1 MLLRLLRY
9 MRGYVR
15 FTVSGKYPE
24 RFLNITARRGVRL
37 WSVER
42 HGEGF
47 CACMYR
53 ADYRAIRPLAR
64 GAGVCLKVNSKHGL
78 PQLASRYRSRA
89 GIVLGGCAFVLTVF
103 VMSLFVWSIDITGLS
118 TYSESHIRD
127 ILRDKGLYVGAFKP
141 SVDAVSLADSVMI
154 ENSGIGWMAVNLCG
168 SYASVEVKEKAIPP
182 VVGDVVTPCNV
193 KARCDGLIVSVEA
206 GEGTVSVQ
214 EGSAVVRGQLL
225 VSGVMEN
232 ADGGSRLVHA
242 SAKIKA
248 RTTHEAEF
256 TVPEHLTLM
265 KPTGETAERYS
276 VRLFGLSVPCN
287 ISGVDS
293 PYTLPRELEE
303 APSPLG
309 VQLPIGRVTERIS
322 AIEPEEIRLNENSA
336 KELLEHR
343 SVLYEVFSLSKCT
356 VEARDFDMEYKD
368 GSYTLHV
375 TYTCIEDIAKEEEIG
390 VGEVY

>member
-1 MLLRLLRY
+1 

-24 RFLNITARRGVRL
+24 RFLNVTARRDVRL
-37 WSVER
+37 WDVER
-42 HGEGF
+42 RGKDV
-47 CACMYR
+47 CASMYR
-53 ADYRAIRPLAR
+53 ADYRDIRPLAR
-64 GAGVCLKVNSKHGL
+64 GAGVCLKVNSKRGL

-89 GIVLGGCAFVLTVF
+89 GIVLGVCAFVLTVF
-103 VMSLFVWSIDITGLS
+103 VMSLFVWSVDITGLD
-118 TYSESHIRD
+118 TYSESQMRD

-141 SVDAVSLADSVMI
+141 SVNAVSLADSVMI
-154 ENSGIGWMAVNLCG
+154 ENSGIGWMAVNLSG

-182 VVGDVVTPCNV
+182 EVGDVVTPCNV
-193 KARCDGLIVSVEA
+193 KARRDGLIMSVEA
-206 GEGTVSVQ
+206 GEGAVTVR

-242 SAKIKA
+242 SAKVNA

-265 KPTGETAERYS
+265 KPTGETAERCS

-293 PYTLPRELEE
+293 PYTLPREMEE

-356 VEARDFDMEYKD
+356 VEARDSSLEYKD
-368 GSYTLHV
+368 GSYILHV
-375 TYTCIEDIAKEEEIG
+375 TYSCIEDIAKEEEIG